1 MMGVSY
7 SYFKKEVREY
17 LVNRFDRDSSILDVG
32 CGSGTYY
39 NLLGDYFENIEGV
52 EVFKGYID
60 KYDLENKYK
69 KIYNENIRNMEYE
82 YYDIIIFGDIL
93 EHLEVEEAKR
103 VLDYALDRCKEVIVA
118 LPYCYEQGEC
128 NGNRFEIHKQSDL
141 TKENVL
147 ERYPR
152 LKLLYGN
159 EEYGYYIKKN

>member
-1 MMGVSY
+1 MGVSY
-7 SYFKKEVREY
+7 SYFKEDIKKY
-17 LVNRFDRDSSILDVG
+17 LIDNFSKDSSILDVG

-39 NLLGDYFENIEGV
+39 NLLGDYFKNIEGV

-60 KYDLENKYK
+60 KFDLESKYK

-93 EHLEVEEAKR
+93 EHLEIEEAKR

-118 LPYCYEQGEC
+118 LPYMYRQGEC
-128 NGNRFEIHKQSDL
+128 NGNKFEIHKQEDL
-141 TKENVL
+141 TKDNVL

-152 LKLLYGN
+152 LELLYGN